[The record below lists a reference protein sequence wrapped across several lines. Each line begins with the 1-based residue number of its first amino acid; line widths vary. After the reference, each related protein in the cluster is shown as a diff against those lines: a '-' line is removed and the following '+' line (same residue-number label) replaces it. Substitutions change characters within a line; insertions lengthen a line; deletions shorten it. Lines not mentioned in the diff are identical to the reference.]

1 VFPFI
6 AMGMADVIEYGGFGA
21 IGSHGQHHGIGSHWE
36 MWMVATAMSPM
47 QTLEVA
53 TMHGARFLGMH
64 EDIGSLEVGKI
75 ADLVVLN
82 ANPVDD
88 IRNTADIRY
97 VMKAGTLY
105 DGDTLNELW
114 PVPRAYGP
122 YPWVDE
128 DMLRDDDR
136 PIGWWDARRGGR

>member
-1 VFPFI
+1 
-6 AMGMADVIEYGGFGA
+6 
-21 IGSHGQHHGIGSHWE
+21 
-36 MWMVATAMSPM
+36 M

-82 ANPVDD
+82 ANPLDD

-105 DGDTLNELW
+105 EGDTLNELW

-136 PIGWWDARRGGR
+136 PIGWWDARRGRR